1 MTTKKELQDKYNEL
15 LKENGRLK
23 AELAEVRQDETKKA
37 AKYWELTEKYEA
49 MQESLM
55 GLLGPV
61 VGDLIRKNLKV
72 VNEFDD
78 GTMTA
83 RVQWNGVT
91 FAEDHSTVEVY
102 EPCRLDE

>member
-1 MTTKKELQDKYNEL
+1 MITKKELEEKYNEL

-23 AELAEVRQDETKKA
+23 AELAEVRQDKTKMD
-37 AKYWELTEKYEA
+37 AKYWELATKYEA

-55 GLLGPV
+55 GLLGST

-78 GTMTA
+78 GTMTT

-102 EPCRLDE
+102 EPNGLDE